1 MVKKTFFRLFFSV
14 LVAGFLTGNFAHGS
28 FEKDAMAYV
37 RQDTTSQ
44 DLRLLWEYPDRVA
57 RLPVGIKI
65 TSYTNL
71 GQNRVQFTLE
81 GQQDPVS
88 ARLDFWMEVPMLRM
102 PAAKGSILEEDNIVM
117 QKVSLL
123 SLAPDVIVKKEDL
136 VGKAPKSKLL
146 QAMQPIQSSDLITPF
161 VVKRGD
167 TVTVIY
173 RTPTLVL
180 TTKAKALK
188 DGVVGETLTFEVKK
202 QKNGNKHIEAVIVDQ
217 DKAEVKVTQVT

>member
-1 MVKKTFFRLFFSV
+1 MVKKTFFRLFFCV
-14 LVAGFLTGNFAHGS
+14 LGVGFLTGNFAHAS

-37 RQDTTSQ
+37 RQDITSG

-65 TSYTNL
+65 TSYKNI

-81 GQQDPVS
+81 GEQDPVS
-88 ARLDFWMEVPMLRM
+88 ARLDFWMEVPMLKT
-102 PAAKGSILEEDNIVM
+102 PSAKGSILEEDNIVM

-136 VGKAPKSKLL
+136 VGKAPKSKIL
-146 QAMQPIQSSDLITPF
+146 QAMQTIQSSDLITPF

-173 RTPTLVL
+173 RTPALVL

-188 DGVVGETLTFEVKK
+188 DGVVGEILTFEVKK